1 MLLGPGD
8 ACVTTFT
15 LPHSAS
21 KNELG
26 PAQPRPALSLQP
38 YFTPYVAK
46 YADNGRAKTRDDV
59 DAYFAAYRKR
69 APLSHLLHVF
79 ERESERRVRKFT
91 GNNTPAFQLMK
102 KTYLFLKRA

>member
-26 PAQPRPALSLQP
+26 PAQPRPVLSLQP
-38 YFTPYVAK
+38 YAFKFRVYSK
-46 YADNGRAKTRDDV
+46 FEK
-59 DAYFAAYRKR
+59 
-69 APLSHLLHVF
+69 HVKA
-79 ERESERRVRKFT
+79 E
-91 GNNTPAFQLMK
+91 
-102 KTYLFLKRA
+102 

>member
-38 YFTPYVAK
+38 YAF
-46 YADNGRAKTRDDV
+46 KTRV
-59 DAYFAAYRKR
+59 YSRSRIAGFRTRQDAYAY
-69 APLSHLLHVF
+69 
-79 ERESERRVRKFT
+79 
-91 GNNTPAFQLMK
+91 G
-102 KTYLFLKRA
+102 